1 MRITL
6 LASLICSSLVLV
18 ACNNAD
24 TDTAAVTPVAPVA
37 PPTAAGTKLDLAVLQ
52 TTDLHANVLSYDY
65 YKTTDD
71 TTLGFERTATLI
83 DTARKENPNNLLVDD
98 GDTIQG
104 TSLSDFQAQ
113 IEPVKCDSQLAIH
126 KVMSAMK
133 YDAGNIGNHEFN
145 YGLKY
150 LGQIAGNSMK
160 TGPEAGQNCK
170 GPDFPLV
177 TSNVNNTG
185 DGKPLFDPYVI
196 LDRTFKSADGKDI
209 KLKVGI
215 IGFTPPGIMDWDKR
229 NLEGKVSVLGI
240 VDAAK
245 KYVPEMKAKGAD
257 IVVALAHSGISTADY
272 SSSMENAVYYL
283 AKDVPGIT
291 AIVSGHSHSFF
302 PDGKNYAGIKNV
314 DNVKGLVNGVPTV
327 MSGFWGNTLGVLKLN
342 LEFDGKVWK
351 TNDSK
356 GELKSVST
364 KDAAGVATVVPAK
377 AEIAKLVE
385 KEHQGT
391 IKYVNAG
398 VGKSEYRIS
407 SFFTQVAPTA
417 AMRLINLAQTDYV
430 TKFVKANLPQ
440 YASLPILSAAAP
452 FKVNF
457 RGTGFTDIAAGDV
470 AIKNIA
476 DLYLYPN
483 TLQAVKINGATVK
496 LWLEKSAEQF
506 NQIDPSK
513 TADQNLINDKF
524 PSYNF
529 DQIDGITYEID
540 VTKEKGS
547 RIVNLSLNGK
557 AIDLKA
563 DFIVVTNNYRAS
575 GGGGFAGLDGS
586 QIVVDSGGD
595 ANRDIIVNYVK
606 EQKTLTL
613 AKQGPVANWRFAK
626 VKTAGKVLFESSA
639 DAAALQVAAQD
650 KINNIALDSTKADKS
665 ASVFSIDLSK

>member
-1 MRITL
+1 MRVSL
-6 LASLICSSLVLV
+6 LAGLISSTLALA
-18 ACNNAD
+18 ACNNSDD
-24 TDTAAVTPVAPVA
+24 TPATPVTPVT
-37 PPTAAGTKLDLAVLQ
+37 PPPAAGTKLDLAVLQ

-65 YKTTDD
+65 YKTTEDN
-71 TTLGFERTATLI
+71 TLGFERTATLI
-83 DTARKENPNNLLVDD
+83 DAARKENPNNLLVDD

-104 TSLSDFQAQ
+104 TSLSDYQAQ
-113 IEPVKCDSQLAIH
+113 IEPVKCDTPLAIH
-126 KVMSAMK
+126 KVMNLMK

-150 LGQIAGNSMK
+150 LGQVTGSSMK
-160 TGPEAGQNCK
+160 SGPEAGQKCA

-177 TSNVNNTG
+177 TSNVNNAG

-196 LDRTFKSADGKDI
+196 LDRTFKSTDGKDI
-209 KLKVGI
+209 KLKVGV

-257 IVVALAHSGISTADY
+257 IVVALAHSGISTAEN
-272 SSSMENAVYYL
+272 SPALENAVYYL

-291 AIVSGHSHSFF
+291 AIVSGHSHSTF
-302 PDGKNYAGIKNV
+302 PDGKNYKDIKGV

-351 TNDSK
+351 TNDSQ
-356 GELKSVST
+356 GVLKPVST
-364 KDAAGVATVVPAK
+364 KDAAGKVTAVEVKP
-377 AEIAKLVE
+377 EIAKLVD

-391 IKYVNAG
+391 IKYVSAG

-407 SFFTQVAPTA
+407 SFFSQIAPTSA
-417 AMRLINLAQTDYV
+417 IQLINLAQTDYV
-430 TKFVKANLPQ
+430 SKFVKANLPK
-440 YASLPILSAAAP
+440 YANLPILSAAAP
-452 FKVNF
+452 FKMNF
-457 RGTGFTDIAAGDV
+457 KGTGYTDIATGDV

-483 TLQAVKINGATVK
+483 TLQAVKINGAAVK

-506 NQIDPSK
+506 NQIDPTK
-513 TADQNLINDKF
+513 TTDQPLIASAF

-529 DQIDGITYEID
+529 DQITGISYEID
-540 VTKEKGS
+540 VTKDKGS
-547 RIVNLSLNGK
+547 RIVNITLGGK
-557 AIDLKA
+557 AIDPTA
-563 DFIVVTNNYRAS
+563 EFIVVTNNYRAS

-595 ANRDIIVNYVK
+595 ANRDIIVSYVK

-613 AKQGPVANWRFAK
+613 AKQGAVANWRFAK
-626 VKTAGKVLFESSA
+626 VKTAGKVTFETSSDKA
-639 DAAALQVAAQD
+639 VKDVAAME
-650 KINNIALDSTKADKS
+650 KISNITFESTKADNS